1 MSWKVCTE
9 CGEVKSEVIPKLSET
24 QPTVPNGNDGANNS
38 GNQSADKN
46 SNVPATGD
54 ETPILPA
61 VMALVVSAGAVVIIR
76 KRRTVK

>member
-1 MSWKVCTE
+1 MSRKVCTE

-24 QPTVPNGNDGANNS
+24 QPTVSNGNDGANNS

-54 ETPILPA
+54 EMPILPA

-76 KRRTVK
+76 KRRVAK